1 MEYLCMF
8 KPLLIAIAIIL
19 VGQLLAWILFKI
31 SDLNQDEDAI
41 IMGWVAIPLI
51 LPHVKLS
58 KINSWFKRRS
68 TR

>member
-1 MEYLCMF
+1 MEYLYIF
-8 KPLLIAIAIIL
+8 KPLLIAIAILL

-31 SDLNQDEDAI
+31 SDLNQDEDII
-41 IMGWVAIPLI
+41 IMGWVAIPFI

-58 KINSWFKRRS
+58 KIKSGFKRRS

>member
-31 SDLNQDEDAI
+31 SDLNTDEDAI
-41 IMGWVAIPLI
+41 IMGWVAIPFI
-51 LPHVKLS
+51 LPHVKLH
-58 KINSWFKRRS
+58 KIKSLFKRGS